1 MEEEVTLLFQFR
13 ISYLYFVQLFFG
25 TTWPLKTLNR
35 KVSLIHNNK
44 EIMTNVKRRF
54 SMDGEM
60 IWTIGGLERKE
71 LLFR

>member
-1 MEEEVTLLFQFR
+1 MA
-13 ISYLYFVQLFFG
+13 I
-25 TTWPLKTLNR
+25 KTLNR

-44 EIMTNVKRRF
+44 EIMTNLKRRF

-60 IWTIGGLERKE
+60 IWTIGGLERKG